1 MAESSDMNFVDMN
14 KALLERGQDFLE
26 ELLPGG
32 TVVGN
37 EYVCAGVDGGE
48 GRSFSVNLTTGLW
61 KEFAGGDMQGRDL
74 VALYAEVKGLAQG
87 KALHALGGGWKLG
100 MTPKKTKG
108 DDLVW
113 FRGLPADKIWNYTDE
128 KGNVHF
134 ETKRWDAREI
144 DGVYCAKVIR
154 PWCPAT
160 QRYEYPKTDA
170 RPLLNLKDI
179 SERSGP
185 VVLVGGEKCADAVH
199 GVGIIGTTI
208 AGGESAVGKT
218 DLSPLEDRE
227 VILWRDNDKA
237 GEKWEAKII
246 EALKDV
252 DPQSVRVVKVPDGMP
267 AKWDAADATQEQ
279 RDEIIGTTRAS
290 VPVLQGITIETADD
304 LAAGEAPVRNWIV
317 SGAIAQAVPSIF
329 YGPGGCGKSLVMLDL
344 CIKVA
349 SRDKYGLSD
358 CPVFIGNIPAEAH
371 GPSIFFT
378 LEDDRGELHRRIH
391 LIDPGAMRSD
401 KAPVFIIAGIDIP
414 GFDPALMRHDGKLP
428 ALTQFAKYGIHKLL
442 RRVTKAAGT
451 PPKLLVIDPAGDF
464 LDGDENDATIVKPFM
479 RYLREIAVQYNL
491 AIVLIAHDAK
501 GQKDAEIIKA
511 RGSKGSA
518 NWTLSARFGFGFF
531 RPKQSQATKV
541 IKQLGLELTATNLDR
556 VLFGNVG
563 KSNIPH
569 SVSGTRKFLQD
580 SVTKLLVD
588 ITDSLEKND
597 DEDAVVISFKADLVE
612 SVRRC
617 AVAGFPFCVSG
628 PKFGLA
634 LNRNRL
640 VPGTLRDMNVVQN
653 KEITD
658 MATDLIN
665 QGVLAKRSFWHGRK
679 EILDVPDGPV
689 HLNDPELRPVAEFPT
704 NLYDT
709 KEPKE

>member
-1 MAESSDMNFVDMN
+1 MNFADMN
-14 KALLERGQDFLE
+14 KTLLEQGEDFLE

-32 TVVGN
+32 KVIGN
-37 EYVCAGVDGGE
+37 EYVCAGINGGE

-61 KEFAGGDMQGRDL
+61 GEFSGKTKGRDL
-74 VALYAEVKGLAQG
+74 VALYAEAKGLTQG
-87 KALHALGGGWKLG
+87 KALHALGGSRLKPDVA
-100 MTPKKTKG
+100 PKKQTKS

-113 FRGLPADKIWNYTDE
+113 FRQFKADRIWTYTDD
-128 KGNVHF
+128 KGSVLF
-134 ETKRWDAREI
+134 EVKRWDARDI
-144 DGVYCAKVIR
+144 DGIHYAKVIR

-179 SERSGP
+179 TERSGP

-199 GVGIIGTTI
+199 GVEVIGTTI

-237 GEKWEAKII
+237 GEKWETKII

-252 DPQSVRVVKVPDGMP
+252 DPQSVRVAKMPKGMP

-279 RDEIIGTTRAS
+279 RDETITTTQAS
-290 VPVLQGITIETADD
+290 VPVLQGIAVETADS

-358 CPVFIGNIPAEAH
+358 CPVFIGNIPAEAY
-371 GPSIFFT
+371 GPSIFLT

-391 LIDPGAMRSD
+391 LVDPGNMRSGG
-401 KAPVFIIAGIDIP
+401 APVFVIAGIDIP
-414 GFDPALMRHDGKLP
+414 GFDPAIIRHDGRLP
-428 ALTQFAKYGIHKLL
+428 VLTRFAKHGIHKLL
-442 RRVTKAAGT
+442 RRVAKIAGT

-479 RYLREIAVQYNL
+479 RYLREIAVQHNI

-501 GQKDAEIIKA
+501 GQKDAEIVKA

-518 NWTLSARFGFGFF
+518 NWTLSARFSFGFF
-531 RPKQSQATKV
+531 RPKQFQALKV
-541 IKQLGLELTATNLDR
+541 VKQLGQDLTAENLDR
-556 VLFGNVG
+556 VIFGSVG
-563 KSNIPH
+563 KANIPH
-569 SVSGTRKFLQD
+569 TVNGTRKFLQD
-580 SVTKLLVD
+580 NFTKLLID
-588 ITDSLEKND
+588 ITDSLGENDD
-597 DEDAVVISFKADLVE
+597 DEDVATISFRDELVE

-617 AVAGFPFCVSG
+617 AAAGFPFCISG
-628 PKFGLA
+628 NKYGLA
-634 LNRNRL
+634 VNRNRL
-640 VPGTLRDMNVVQN
+640 VPGMMQDMRAVHN

-658 MATDLIN
+658 MAIDLIN
-665 QGVLAKRSFWHGRK
+665 RGILTKRGHWHGRT
-679 EILDVPDGPV
+679 EVLDIPDGPV
-689 HLNDPELRPVAEFPT
+689 HLNDPELRPLAEFPS
-704 NLYDT
+704 NLYDL
-709 KEPKE
+709 EEQEE